1 MKFINSK
8 NIKNIDQ
15 FMKFVNNPRDQRVL
29 GDILLT
35 HSTEVLMSKQAVY
48 KQMYNQSL
56 GFDNPVN
63 GV

>member
-15 FMKFVNNPRDQRVL
+15 FMKFVNNPRDQRIL

>member
-15 FMKFVNNPRDQRVL
+15 FMKFVNNPRDQRIL

-56 GFDNPVN
+56 
-63 GV
+63 